1 MVVSSTGKRKAV
13 SASKV
18 EPCLTAGQG
27 KDPHKMEDDPKLDL
41 QTQPESFLTEESEEE
56 EDAYSETGYL
66 NSVFLEQ
73 GPVSV
78 ITLVSG

>member
-1 MVVSSTGKRKAV
+1 MLCAVIGMAVVLFDCLIPEKMKQAFSIAV
-13 SASKV
+13 
-18 EPCLTAGQG
+18 
-27 KDPHKMEDDPKLDL
+27 
-41 QTQPESFLTEESEEE
+41 ESEEE

-66 NSVFLEQ
+66 NSVFLEE

>member
-1 MVVSSTGKRKAV
+1 MAVVLFDCLIPEKMKQAFSIAV
-13 SASKV
+13 
-18 EPCLTAGQG
+18 
-27 KDPHKMEDDPKLDL
+27 
-41 QTQPESFLTEESEEE
+41 ESEEE

-66 NSVFLEQ
+66 NSVFLEE